1 MSEDLSPSRRATG
14 ATGDVLTGVPWDR
27 VAHDATLAVIGV
39 AIFAIVAQLVIG
51 FPYTDL
57 GGTDWGA
64 DLRGYVE
71 ASRSWLAGD
80 GFYLPRQLHGPYP
93 IELGDVLYPPTM
105 LYLFIPFLVLPYQL
119 WWVLAVGLLG
129 FVVWSWRPALWA
141 VALILVC
148 LAFPDQPVLYFRGAP
163 VIVFAAL
170 VAAALRWKWPG
181 ALILLKP
188 SILPFALIGIRTRG
202 WWITAG
208 ILLVLTLPLIPLIP
222 DWLRAVVDA
231 RGPAGWL
238 YSVKDLPLLMV
249 PVIAY
254 LGRTRNPQP
263 AALADA
269 AADPVGGSDQ
279 RTRHLRGANSTVERG
294 RSEDGR
300 SGIRGNSSLIVAEVR
315 TTDG

>member
-1 MSEDLSPSRRATG
+1 MSEDLSTSRPEMG
-14 ATGDVLTGVPWDR
+14 AGGDVLTGVPWDR
-27 VAHDATLAVIGV
+27 VARSATLTVMGV
-39 AIFAIVAQLVIG
+39 AMVAIVVQLLIG

-80 GFYLPRQLHGPYP
+80 GFYLPRQLNGPYP
-93 IELGDVLYPPTM
+93 IELGDVLYPPTV
-105 LYLFIPFLVLPYQL
+105 LYVFIPFLVLPYQL

-129 FVVWSWRPALWA
+129 SVVWSWRPALWA
-141 VALILVC
+141 VASILVC

-208 ILLVLTLPLIPLIP
+208 FLVVLTLPLLPLIP
-222 DWLRAVVDA
+222 DWLRAIADA
-231 RGPAGWL
+231 RGPQGWL

-254 LGRTRNPQP
+254 LGRTR
-263 AALADA
+263 
-269 AADPVGGSDQ
+269 DP
-279 RTRHLRGANSTVERG
+279 HL
-294 RSEDGR
+294 
-300 SGIRGNSSLIVAEVR
+300 
-315 TTDG
+315 TTPR